1 MLKGYIDGLG
11 SSGYIAGW
19 AFDSDRPLDPVT
31 IGIRDQQQQEIG
43 WGLAHLFR
51 DDLSAAGCAA
61 GWCAFR
67 VRATASVRLLR
78 HQALTLVDRASQA
91 EIQRRFPVP
100 YTEDSDGAVASID
113 ALVSSD
119 PTTIAS
125 VMQLKG
131 CQDVFGSYLS
141 TRGVSAFIRAAYVY
155 ALGRPA
161 DASGLASYGQKIR
174 KNQLTPF
181 QLLEIL
187 IDSDEFRSRSRLL
200 AAPNTIGFPFR

>member
-1 MLKGYIDGLG
+1 VLKGYIDGIG

-19 AFDSDRPLDPVT
+19 AFNSDSPLDPLT
-31 IGIRDQQQQEIG
+31 IGILDEQQQEIA
-43 WGLAHLFR
+43 WGLAHLYR
-51 DDLSAAGCAA
+51 DDLSVAGCAA

-67 VRATASVRLLR
+67 VRAAASVSLLR
-78 HQALTLVDRASQA
+78 NQALTLVDRASQ
-91 EIQRRFPVP
+91 EKIQRRSPVP
-100 YTEDSDGAVASID
+100 YVEDSDGAASSID
-113 ALVSSD
+113 ALVSTD

-125 VMQLKG
+125 ILQLKG

-141 TRGVSAFIRAAYVY
+141 IHGIEAFIRAAYVY

-161 DASGLASYGQKIR
+161 DHSGLSSYGEKIR
-174 KNQLTPF
+174 ANLLTPF